1 MPENNEKPTGMIGA
15 IWDTITAFFTAQAQ
29 STWTG
34 ILPAFDIMAGKSV
47 EKVIGFL
54 DQMEEPQWRAMLDM
68 FVDAGMLAPEDAV
81 RLMELR
87 KASPP
92 LDMVAYFYTLFSLS
106 KNYMDTVLYSA
117 SGTMRQEL
125 AKRYSPEAPPPRE
138 VLMAAFVA
146 PEKTGEVRD
155 AMKRGGLSDEDIDLM
170 FLASYR
176 LYTEMDI
183 RNLWLRGVLNEDQM
197 FMRMRELGYTDTRIK
212 EIIQGWPVIP
222 GAMDLFTMVAHEAF
236 EPDAIALMGLA
247 DEFPEDQV
255 EWLLKQGISREWAL
269 RYWYSHWDQP
279 SIGMGYE
286 MLHRGVI
293 DLDTLDMLYRTVEIP
308 PFWRDKLTKI
318 AYNPYTRVDVRRMH
332 DLGIL
337 SDDELIKSYKDL
349 GYDDEHALN
358 MARFTVQYNREHDKE
373 LTKSQI
379 ISGYNDKL
387 ITREDASTL
396 IQDLDYSEAQ
406 TEYLLTLED
415 YKEVKEVQDMM
426 VKNIQGRFENNYINE
441 FEARDK
447 LGQMNLSALKIDT
460 MIEKWKISVFD
471 DQKLPSKTDLDKL
484 YLAQI
489 IDEETWR
496 DEMRKLG
503 WGHVYVGWYFNLVS
517 MKKAVK

>member
-1 MPENNEKPTGMIGA
+1 MSENNEKPTGMIGA
-15 IWDTITAFFTAQAQ
+15 IWDTITAFFVAQA
-29 STWTG
+29 
-34 ILPAFDIMAGKSV
+34 KSV
-47 EKVIGFL
+47 WGGFTPAAGIVTDMIGRKSIDFL
-54 DQMEEPQWRAMLDM
+54 DKQEETDWRAMLDI
-68 FVDAGMLAPEDAV
+68 FVSAGMLSPEDAM

-87 KASPP
+87 KAAPP
-92 LDMVAYFYTLFSLS
+92 LDMVAYFYILFSMS
-106 KNYMDTVLYSA
+106 TQYMETLTYSA
-117 SGTMRQEL
+117 AGTMRQEL
-125 AKRYSPEAPPPRE
+125 AKQYSPEVPSYRDVIP
-138 VLMAAFVA
+138 AAFVA

-183 RNLWLRGVLNEDQM
+183 RTLWLRGVLNDDQM
-197 FMRMRELGYTDTRIK
+197 FMRMRELGYTDTRIS
-212 EIIQGWPVIP
+212 EIIQGWPIIP
-222 GAMDLFTMVAHEAF
+222 GPTDLFTMVAHEAF
-236 EPDAIALMGLA
+236 EPDAISLMGLA

-255 EWLLKQGISREWAL
+255 EWLEKQGVSREWAL
-269 RYWYSHWDQP
+269 RYWYSHWEQP

-293 DLDTLDMLYRTVEIP
+293 DEKTLDMLYRTVEIP

-318 AYNPYTRVDVRRMH
+318 AYSPYTRVDVRRMH

-337 SDDELIKSYKDL
+337 TDDELIKSYKDL

-358 MARFTVQYNREHDKE
+358 MAKFTVRYNREHDRE

-387 ITREDASTL
+387 LTREDAATL
-396 IQDLDYSEAQ
+396 IQDMDYTEAQ
-406 TEYLLTLED
+406 TEYILTLED
-415 YKEVKEVQDMM
+415 YKETKELQDDM

-441 FEARDK
+441 FEARDR
-447 LGQMNLSALKIDT
+447 LGQMNLSAVKIDT
-460 MIEKWKISVFD
+460 MIEKWKISVFN

-484 YLAQI
+484 YRNGI
-489 IDEETWR
+489 ISEEIWR

-503 WGHVYVGWYFNLVS
+503 YGFQYVGWYFDLVKI
-517 MKKAVK
+517 KKPAK